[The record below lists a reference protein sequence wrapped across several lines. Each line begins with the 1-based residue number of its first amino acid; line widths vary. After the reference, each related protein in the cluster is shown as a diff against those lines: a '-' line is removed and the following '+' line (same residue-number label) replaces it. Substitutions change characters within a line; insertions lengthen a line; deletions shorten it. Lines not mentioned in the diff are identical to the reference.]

1 MPFRSLKQ
9 KRWMYANKPKLAAEW
24 EDKYGSK
31 VVPSE
36 KKGVTKVAGKGKHS
50 KAHPGFQSV
59 VNTIAKKQGISKKR
73 AGAIIA
79 SKTRGASPA
88 AKKANP
94 RLKRVRMPKKK

>member
-1 MPFRSLKQ
+1 MPFKSKRQRSYL
-9 KRWMYANKPKLAAEW
+9 YANEPELAAKW
-24 EDKYGSK
+24 EDKYGNK
-31 VVPSE
+31 IVPSA
-36 KKGVTKVAGKGKHS
+36 KKGVTKVAGGKHS